1 MKWKSSCSP
10 YFGFALADRRPEDS
24 DYTVDVVTRC
34 SVTKDNNGKKTMKVV
49 PLKARGEPVVV
60 SLSLP
65 QVIYFAHFTTA
76 DHFISLLSCPFAN
89 DVVQPNKTD

>member
-1 MKWKSSCSP
+1 LKWKSSCSP
-10 YFGFALADRRPEDS
+10 YFGFALPDRRPEDS
-24 DYTVDVVTRC
+24 DYTVDVLTRC

-60 SLSLP
+60 SLPLS
-65 QVIYFAHFTTA
+65 QVIYFAHFTAA

-89 DVVQPNKTD
+89 DGVQLNKTD